1 MKLRDLIRRP
11 GNIADFTAGDGNWD
25 ATGMKKIYEPGFIP
39 DGGWQTWELWARD
52 QGKVAAILAGR
63 AANIMSFQLRAKP
76 ELTDLQRQ
84 LLTWQKTSRFL
95 QVMLDA
101 ISDYEAHG
109 YCVIEPV
116 YASSSDGKTAT
127 PAARLTVRLRTLN
140 PTSITIYRNT
150 ASDIQNLQQN
160 LAETTWRS
168 VAGRCKPGD
177 GDTVIGYVQTTTTN
191 QKIYFGPDE
200 LVVIL
205 RNRSAQH
212 PDGISLLRQ
221 CYTIIMHKLKIDRD
235 QAVMAARHGDPKH
248 IIHIPRSDWDDD
260 GVEGELGRRSIWKK
274 TFSKGIRNGMDF
286 VLPSGEGEDA
296 TDISLIEPMGNAAA
310 VIKAQEHYEAM
321 LMEAMGFADSFMQS
335 DSSNRSVGE
344 VQLAFFERSIA
355 PIRRIFSE
363 EIERTILDPLLRWYG
378 YQPGDAWIEYEDL
391 TPDDRLRKAEILAP
405 YISYMPE
412 PVIQQWLQNLG
423 YDTPDGARIDILAL
437 SRDHASRRGV
447 AKAVASGTKETR
459 AALKETIN
467 KIAGDIE
474 DVLMG

>member
-1 MKLRDLIRRP
+1 MKIRDLIRRT
-11 GNIADFTAGDGNWD
+11 GTIADFTAGDGNWD
-25 ATGMKKIYEPGFIP
+25 ATGMKKIYEPGFAP
-39 DGGWQTWELWARD
+39 EGGWPAWELWARD

-76 ELTDLQRQ
+76 EQTDLQHQ
-84 LLTWQKTSRFL
+84 LFSWQKTSRFL

-101 ISDYEAHG
+101 IGDYESHG

-116 YASSSDGKTAT
+116 YSPSTDGK
-127 PAARLTVRLRTLN
+127 PAAPEARLVARLRTLS

-150 ASDIQNLQQN
+150 AADIQSMQQV
-160 LAETTWRS
+160 LAETTWKT
-168 VAGRCKPGD
+168 VAERCRPGD
-177 GDTVIGYVQTTTTN
+177 GDTVIGYVQTTSTN

-200 LVVIL
+200 LVVII
-205 RNRSAQH
+205 RNRSARH
-212 PDGISLLRQ
+212 PDGVSLLQQ

-248 IIHIPRSDWDDD
+248 IIHIPKNDWDDD
-260 GVEGELGRRSIWKK
+260 EFRSSWKK

-286 VLPSGEGEDA
+286 VLPSGEGVDA

-378 YQPGDAWIEYEDL
+378 YRPGDAWIEYEDL

-405 YISYMPE
+405 YVSYMPE
-412 PVIQQWLQNLG
+412 PVVQQWLQNLG
-423 YDTPDGARIDILAL
+423 YDIPDGARVDIMAL
-437 SRDHASRRGV
+437 SRDHATRRGV
-447 AKAVASGTKETR
+447 PKAVASGTKETR
-459 AALKETIN
+459 DALKETIE

-474 DVLMG
+474 DVLVG

>member
-1 MKLRDLIRRP
+1 MKIRDLIRRS
-11 GNIADFTAGDGNWD
+11 GTIADFTVGDGDWD
-25 ATGMKKIYEPGFIP
+25 ATGMKKIYEPGFAP
-39 DGGWQTWELWARD
+39 DGGWPAWELWARD

-63 AANIMSFQLRAKP
+63 SANIMSFQLRTKP

-84 LLTWQKTSRFL
+84 LFSWQKTSRFL

-101 ISDYEAHG
+101 ICDYEAHG

-116 YASSSDGKTAT
+116 YAPSADGKPAT
-127 PAARLTVRLRTLN
+127 PEARLAARLRTLS

-150 ASDIQNLQQN
+150 ESDIQSMQQA
-160 LAETTWRS
+160 LAETKWRT
-168 VAGRCKPGD
+168 VAERCRQGD
-177 GDTVIGYVQTTTTN
+177 GDTIIGYVQTTSTS
-191 QKIYFGPDE
+191 QKIYFGPAE
-200 LVVIL
+200 LVVII
-205 RNRSAQH
+205 RNRSARH

-248 IIHIPRSDWDDD
+248 IIHIPKTDWSDDEYRST
-260 GVEGELGRRSIWKK
+260 WKK

-286 VLPSGEGEDA
+286 VLPSGEGDNV

-378 YQPGDAWIEYEDL
+378 HQPGDAWIEYEDL

-405 YISYMPE
+405 YVSYMPE
-412 PVIQQWLQNLG
+412 PVVQQWLQNLG
-423 YDTPDGARIDILAL
+423 YDIPEGARVDILAL
-437 SRDHASRRGV
+437 SRDHATRRGV
-447 AKAVASGTKETR
+447 PRAVASGTKETR
-459 AALKETIN
+459 EALKETID

-474 DVLMG
+474 DVLVG